1 MTLFWTNKPLSPKC
15 IGVENLIVN
24 YLARVI
30 VESTNRA
37 GTKGASYHM
46 RVHPVRVDSCLFE
59 HDGRVDSLIERC
71 FLYILGQPKIDG
83 EAPEVLLLRS
93 NPECRPTRQ
102 RPPRP

>member
-37 GTKGASYHM
+37 GTKGASYHT
-46 RVHPVRVDSCLFE
+46 RVHRVRVDFLF
-59 HDGRVDSLIERC
+59 V
-71 FLYILGQPKIDG
+71 
-83 EAPEVLLLRS
+83 
-93 NPECRPTRQ
+93 
-102 RPPRP
+102 